1 MKLLHLG
8 DIHIGKRVNDFSM
21 IEDQRFVL
29 KQIENIIIDEK
40 LDGVIIAG
48 DVYDKSIPSLEAI
61 ALFEQ
66 FIESLVKLK
75 IPTFVVSGNH
85 DSVERL
91 SAFSNLISHSGVYIS
106 KSYNGKIQ
114 PVEIAKSINVWLLPF
129 IRPADVRRF
138 YPDIEIGNYQ
148 DAVQQVV
155 KKFEI
160 DKTQTNILVAHQFVI
175 ANGKNPET
183 SDSEICSLGTLDSV
197 DYSIFKDF
205 DYVALGHIHKPQSM
219 GRKEVRYCGSP
230 LKYSFSEVNHKK
242 SATIVEVLGKN
253 INIETVDLNPL
264 RDMKEIKGDMD
275 SLLNMEKDES
285 YMHITLT
292 DFDVIDAKSK
302 LESIFPN
309 IMLLD
314 FDNYNM
320 LGISGKS
327 IKELQEKSLPDHFAE
342 FFEKQTTQ
350 KLSDED
356 SAIVSELLGELEVG
370 AR

>member
-1 MKLLHLG
+1 MY
-8 DIHIGKRVNDFSM
+8 KR
-21 IEDQRFVL
+21 Q
-29 KQIENIIIDEK
+29 
-40 LDGVIIAG
+40 
-48 DVYDKSIPSLEAI
+48 
-61 ALFEQ
+61 
-66 FIESLVKLK
+66 
-75 IPTFVVSGNH
+75 
-85 DSVERL
+85 
-91 SAFSNLISHSGVYIS
+91 
-106 KSYNGKIQ
+106 
-114 PVEIAKSINVWLLPF
+114 
-129 IRPADVRRF
+129 
-138 YPDIEIGNYQ
+138 
-148 DAVQQVV
+148 
-155 KKFEI
+155 
-160 DKTQTNILVAHQFVI
+160 
-175 ANGKNPET
+175 
-183 SDSEICSLGTLDSV
+183 
-197 DYSIFKDF
+197 FKDF

-242 SATIVEVLGKN
+242 SATIVEIEGKN
-253 INIETVDLNPL
+253 INIETIDLNPL

-302 LESIFPN
+302 LESVFPN

-327 IKELQEKSLPDHFAE
+327 IKELQEKSLSDHFAE

-356 SAIVSELLGELEVG
+356 STIVSELLGELEVG